1 MTKYIDPLGLM
12 SPKPS
17 AVVAGAGTQ
26 PQKVTAR
33 IENND
38 LGCCP
43 ICKQQM
49 PIVLA
54 HKTPVYFCDEHK
66 VVLPTKD

>member
-1 MTKYIDPLGLM
+1 MTKHIDPLGLLN
-12 SPKPS
+12 PKPTT
-17 AVVAGAGTQ
+17 VTAGAAE

-38 LGCCP
+38 LGLCP

-54 HKTPVYFCDEHK
+54 HKTSVYFCDEHK